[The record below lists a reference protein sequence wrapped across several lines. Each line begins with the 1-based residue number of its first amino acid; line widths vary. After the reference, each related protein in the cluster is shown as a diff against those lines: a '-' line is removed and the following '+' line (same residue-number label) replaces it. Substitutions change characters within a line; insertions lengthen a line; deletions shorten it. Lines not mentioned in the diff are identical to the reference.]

1 MKPLFITGI
10 GTDIGK
16 TIVSAVLVEKFQ
28 ADYWKP
34 VQSGELENS
43 DTQKVRNLVSN
54 TVSVFH
60 KEAYK
65 LTQPFSPHKSA
76 ALDGIEIK
84 MSNINLPSVSNQLV
98 IEGAGG
104 LMVPLNSRH
113 YVIDLIQK
121 FEADV
126 ILVVKH
132 YLGSINHTLLSIEI
146 LKARNLPIK
155 GIIYNG
161 GEDNYSEAA
170 IANYNL
176 PVLGRLPNLT
186 DITSSEIRNLGTQI
200 HIDINNLS

>member
-1 MKPLFITGI
+1 
-10 GTDIGK
+10 
-16 TIVSAVLVEKFQ
+16 
-28 ADYWKP
+28 
-34 VQSGELENS
+34 
-43 DTQKVRNLVSN
+43 
-54 TVSVFH
+54 
-60 KEAYK
+60 
-65 LTQPFSPHKSA
+65 
-76 ALDGIEIK
+76 